1 MCWSNWLRQ
10 WFYRQFPLI
19 LVAPIYVP
27 CFFCRV
33 IGSYVYSHGLSMV
46 NFLFPRLRLATLE
59 SEKEEILHE
68 VRQLRKMGQTGDLP
82 RDLVRHWQS
91 LCVSSFL
98 DLSSSQFTMS
108 RTCDMCGVDSWI
120 IGFSPF
126 YSVPNAEPSTCARNE
141 LNFGLVFEKL
151 HRKLTLWLPRILICF
166 LPLFKENDEVLEKLR
181 NYDRMMADDVELR

>member
-1 MCWSNWLRQ
+1 MCWSHWLRQ

-19 LVAPIYVP
+19 LFAPIYVP
-27 CFFCRV
+27 CFFFCRV

-91 LCVSSFL
+91 LCVISLL
-98 DLSSSQFTMS
+98 DLLSSQFTMS

-126 YSVPNAEPSTCARNE
+126 YSVPHTE
-141 LNFGLVFEKL
+141 LFKL
-151 HRKLTLWLPRILICF
+151 RLKRTWFWTWKLTWWLPRILICF
-166 LPLFKENDEVLEKLR
+166 LPFLR
-181 NYDRMMADDVELR
+181 KMMKFLKSWGTTTEWWPMM